1 MLVTCYLS
9 IEHAMLLLALANANA
24 NAEAIAIAVHL
35 HLRCARSSGT
45 YQRSDMLCSAVLY
58 CCVVCVAAMLLYTVS
73 SPM

>member
-1 MLVTCYLS
+1 MLCYAMLCY
-9 IEHAMLLLALANANA
+9 AMLLLALAK
-24 NAEAIAIAVHL
+24 AIAIAVHL
-35 HLRCARSSGT
+35 HLLCARSSGT

>member
-1 MLVTCYLS
+1 
-9 IEHAMLLLALANANA
+9 MLLLALANANA
-24 NAEAIAIAVHL
+24 NAETKTKAIAIAV

>member
-1 MLVTCYLS
+1 MLCY
-9 IEHAMLLLALANANA
+9 AMLLLALANANA
-24 NAEAIAIAVHL
+24 NAEAIAIAVR
-35 HLRCARSSGT
+35 LRCARSSGT